1 MRAAPTPETPPARV
15 DDAPDGADHRGVRL
29 DDLARKLSDRTRIG
43 LTPDLC
49 AELGV
54 RTEDATRGL
63 LLAQE
68 DDEHGHL
75 GVYLL
80 GAYVVDDTDL
90 WGDGEIYWWS
100 IPVLVDKAGKAT
112 TSPLAGLPTG
122 MPPHKC
128 GSLEWMTNLSLAD
141 PPLLAVLPPDDEL
154 AACVLRLAVY
164 DDDREPANLPL
175 ALSAGLEALAGLPR
189 VLPSAD
195 QVIAPVRDAIFAAL
209 KAGDDDILIDG
220 NITLRRGQASRFG
233 AGLVGSEIN
242 AMVRAYYLVRDERRT
257 EQAGPFQLLRGQV
270 ETVRFPSQ
278 PKAGGRLAVF
288 ARGAEVNTTAF
299 GTLTTEQPF
308 VNRVLDA
315 AQAAALASGFNLN
328 GTGPAKVVAF
338 YTPP

>member
-1 MRAAPTPETPPARV
+1 MP
-15 DDAPDGADHRGVRL
+15 L
-29 DDLARKLSDRTRIG
+29 DDLAKKLSDKARIG
-43 LTPDLC
+43 LTPELC
-49 AELGV
+49 DKLGV
-54 RTEDATRGL
+54 RSEDATRGL

-80 GAYVVDDTDL
+80 GAYVIDDTDF

-100 IPVLVDKAGKAT
+100 IPVLVDAAGKP
-112 TSPLAGLPTG
+112 SFGPMSGLPTG

-128 GSLEWMTNLSLAD
+128 GSLEWMTNLSLAS
-141 PPLLAVLPPDDEL
+141 PPLLAVLPPDDEV
-154 AACVLRLAVY
+154 AACVLRLAIY
-164 DDDREPANLPL
+164 DDDREPADLPA
-175 ALSAGLEALAGLPR
+175 ALGAGLDAFAALPKSLAT
-189 VLPSAD
+189 AE
-195 QVIAPVRDAIFAAL
+195 QAIAPVRDAIFAAL
-209 KAGDDDILIDG
+209 KAADDDILMDT
-220 NITLRRGQASRFG
+220 NITLRRGQATRFG

-270 ETVRFPSQ
+270 ETVRFASKPA
-278 PKAGGRLAVF
+278 PGGRLSVF
-288 ARGAEVNTTAF
+288 ARGADVNTTAF
-299 GTLTTEQPF
+299 GTLSTDQPF

-315 AQAAALASGFNLN
+315 SQARTLADGFNLN